1 MITRT
6 TLILNSNPAIRNTQS
21 FICKNISAGS
31 IQNYYPLYCL
41 PGETP
46 ATLTHV
52 TGFCNIPDG
61 FDYSKGMIE
70 NTFFNNY

>member
-1 MITRT
+1 MVTRT

-41 PGETP
+41 PGETLE
-46 ATLTHV
+46 TLTHDE
-52 TGFCNIPDG
+52 GFCNIPAG
-61 FDYSKGMIE
+61 FNHTNGMNK
-70 NTFFNNY
+70 NTFINNC